1 MNIRFRKR
9 GEKREGR
16 KLTKKFNKIVSY
28 KVNMEYLSVSYT
40 HTHTHTHTHRST
52 EEPENEHLKFHL

>member
-1 MNIRFRKR
+1 MNIRLRKR

-16 KLTKKFNKIVSY
+16 KLTKKFNKIASY

-40 HTHTHTHTHRST
+40 HTHTHTSM
-52 EEPENEHLKFHL
+52 EKLENENLKFHL

>member
-28 KVNMEYLSVSYT
+28 KVNMEYLSLT
-40 HTHTHTHTHRST
+40 HTHTHTHTEARK
-52 EEPENEHLKFHL
+52 NLKMNI

>member
-1 MNIRFRKR
+1 MMNIRFRKR

-16 KLTKKFNKIVSY
+16 KLTKKCNKIASY

-40 HTHTHTHTHRST
+40 HTHTHTQAWK
-52 EEPENEHLKFHL
+52 NWKMKI

>member
-40 HTHTHTHTHRST
+40 HTHTHTHTQKDGRT
-52 EEPENEHLKFHL
+52 

>member
-1 MNIRFRKR
+1 MMNIRFRKR

-40 HTHTHTHTHRST
+40 HTHTHTHTHT
-52 EEPENEHLKFHL
+52 EGWKNLKMNI

>member
-1 MNIRFRKR
+1 MMNIRFRKR

-16 KLTKKFNKIVSY
+16 KLTKKFNKIASY

-40 HTHTHTHTHRST
+40 HTHTHKHGKTG
-52 EEPENEHLKFHL
+52 K